1 MQISPVLEKIW
12 IYPVLYLLQ
21 QCQQQLICHDSS
33 TEQQNHWKRK
43 LGLQQALARIQDFKC
58 LDAWSNSKIGFK
70 ITKEWISFGKVQK
83 GWLCNYFI
91 ICTLFK
97 DTFSQ
102 KIFFCFCFPWN
113 TCIIRSKLYYL
124 ILLKYLLWSYDS
136 KKN

>member
-43 LGLQQALARIQDFKC
+43 LGLQQPWQEYRILKC

-91 ICTLFK
+91 
-97 DTFSQ
+97 TFLIHFGK
-102 KIFFCFCFPWN
+102 KIEILGFFLLWN
-113 TCIIRSKLYYL
+113 TCIFRSKLYYL
-124 ILLKYLLWSYDS
+124 IAKMSDFLGNSY
-136 KKN
+136 